1 MTEPNVIKFQRRTRA
16 VICEGCGCSYLTRE
30 VIPFGLCDSCEVE
43 AEALQWEQWDA
54 QARSRGFASADDEYQ
69 AYLRGETA

>member
-1 MTEPNVIKFQRRTRA
+1 VIEPNVIKFQRRPRA

-30 VIPFGLCDSCEVE
+30 VTSFWLCDPCDAEME
-43 AEALQWEQWDA
+43 ARQWEQWDA
-54 QARSRGFASADDEYQ
+54 EARARGFASADDEYQ